1 MTSRALLG
9 ARTLALC
16 SRSLLVPV
24 AVFAAQSAAPAAP
37 ASPWWPPSPLEVALA
52 WPVLTGIAS
61 LVYSKLDANS
71 RAHAI
76 FAMLASVGLD
86 LPALGASIS
95 KAVTGK
101 YSLATKARAAQIA
114 GSALVVL
121 AFTGCVSSAP
131 VVPVT
136 PDNAAQ
142 VSSCQNTA
150 AWHNDLVVGDFV
162 VGGAGAGLGAAA
174 AIVPASNASLK
185 DGLAIGSGAAGA
197 IAAGLTGL
205 VAFTTSNFQNSQC
218 QSVVGPLPASP
229 FGRTK
234 PDGGA
239 Q

>member
-1 MTSRALLG
+1 MTSRALLV

-16 SRSLLVPV
+16 SLSLLVPV

-101 YSLATKARAAQIA
+101 YTLGAKARAASIA
-114 GSALVVL
+114 SSGLVLVALVVAL
-121 AFTGCVSSAP
+121 SGCS
-131 VVPVT
+131 
-136 PDNAAQ
+136 
-142 VSSCQNTA
+142 
-150 AWHNDLVVGDFV
+150 WLKGG
-162 VGGAGAGLGAAA
+162 GGAQIATDVGQVAACVIAQAESETGPVDPGA
-174 AIVPASNASLK
+174 IASAC
-185 DGLAIGSGAAGA
+185 SGAAVADVIA
-197 IAAGLTGL
+197 I
-205 VAFTTSNFQNSQC
+205 
-218 QSVVGPLPASP
+218 VGQLLASGNLPAP
-229 FGRTK
+229 VAARLQAIK
-234 PDGGA
+234 AGA
-239 Q
+239 R